1 MNKKPCAPIEK
12 AQEMETSNLEWK
24 KTWPS
29 EAHRIMDVAVLAG
42 AILAQSGAETYRVED
57 TMERILRL
65 EPNQAVDVVSLMT
78 GLYVT
83 RTEEDGSYISVVHRI
98 RKRAIDLGKIDE
110 VNRISRNLANGTSTI
125 EEGYRA
131 LRAVQERPAQQKR
144 IELLEILAGVAF
156 AAMLG
161 SGFIETLFAIPAAL
175 ALIVSQRLLRTA
187 VLGNFV
193 PTLLQSFFTTLLI
206 GFTAHFISDID
217 PQRLTSAVLMILFPG
232 TTLTSGIRDMIRGD
246 YLAGGGNLLHALVT
260 SSALAIGAGAGFFLG
275 GGYHGL

>member
-1 MNKKPCAPIEK
+1 MNKKPCAPVPN
-12 AQEMETSNLEWK
+12 AQKIETSQFELAEA
-24 KTWPS
+24 WPS
-29 EAHRIMDVAVLAG
+29 KAHRIMDVAVLAG

-65 EPNQAVDVVSLMT
+65 EPNREVDVVSLMT

-98 RKRAIDLGKIDE
+98 RRRAIDLGKIDE
-110 VNRISRNLANGTSTI
+110 VNRISRNLANGACTI

-131 LRAVQERPAQQKR
+131 LRAVELRPQQQKR
-144 IELLEILAGVAF
+144 MELLEIVAGVAF
-156 AAMLG
+156 AVMLG
-161 SGFIETLFAIPAAL
+161 SGWLETLFAIPAAM
-175 ALIVSQRLLRTA
+175 ALIASQRLLRSA

-193 PTLLQSFFTTLLI
+193 PTFFQSLFTTFLI
-206 GFTAHFISDID
+206 GLSARLVPDID